1 MVIVVMDAAAPKAV
15 EDEAQTAEPMTVGE
29 AEAQTTSSN
38 GGGSEERPVVKA
50 EVATEHVAVNSV
62 AREPQELHVMTSK
75 KDKPSGGDA
84 DSAGDSPVK
93 APESDEQE
101 QEPTVNA
108 SKKNADNATEN
119 EEEVIP
125 IRRLTRKRASLLQ
138 LEESSDTESDK
149 SGGRQRTRR
158 QRSQQQ
164 QQQEKANNAKT
175 KAGRKKKASGN
186 ARSGGGKGAGSSSES
201 DDDGT
206 PGEYIPVEVGDCVLL
221 DSGDPENHYIA
232 LVSSVQ
238 RSQNLTKQRDGSF
251 TAQWYYK
258 PDDIRQE
265 VRNLIVG
272 GVLEGEV
279 FLSPHKD
286 KNSIDAV
293 VGLCNVV
300 SPEEYDAVQSEIKR
314 GFREK
319 TKPYYI
325 CRYKYYPGRP
335 VKRALEVVKND
346 AIRSGLGPMKP
357 KIGDQH
363 QVPVPEW
370 VEPEPKPVLE
380 KAERD
385 AALAAVPWKVPELP
399 RTSRRY
405 RQVWSPLVLEHQ
417 SLAFHQFQQ
426 VLVPLKFAVGNVL
439 KFFKRDAKVSGHV
452 RCIILNH
459 VPSDH
464 IQICLSTGQVL
475 AVLPSELCSPLGDD
489 VAMTH
494 FYRSRFN
501 LCEAIRECAD
511 VIMRAQQKERDAFR
525 KEVNEFSQLAFREE
539 QELAAAAAIEAAG
552 IDLTEEDEQDEEQ
565 DEELPATRKRRR

>member
-1 MVIVVMDAAAPKAV
+1 MEVAVLEPVADGGVQIPSSSSPSGERRPAEVKA
-15 EDEAQTAEPMTVGE
+15 
-29 AEAQTTSSN
+29 AEAVVAN
-38 GGGSEERPVVKA
+38 G
-50 EVATEHVAVNSV
+50 VAIES
-62 AREPQELHVMTSK
+62 QELPAVAPTK
-75 KDKPSGGDA
+75 TEPTEA
-84 DSAGDSPVK
+84 DETVDTVPVTA
-93 APESDEQE
+93 APESAEE
-101 QEPTVNA
+101 TGEPAISVSTTGTE
-108 SKKNADNATEN
+108 KNATESED
-119 EEEVIP
+119 EELP
-125 IRRLTRKRASLLQ
+125 IRRLTRNRASLLH
-138 LEESSDTESDK
+138 LDESDAESDK
-149 SGGRQRTRR
+149 GNGGRRSRR

-164 QQQEKANNAKT
+164 GKASSTKT
-175 KAGRKKKASGN
+175 VNGKKKGK
-186 ARSGGGKGAGSSSES
+186 SGGFSSES
-201 DDDGT
+201 DDDGI

-221 DSGDPENHYIA
+221 DSGDPENHFIA

-238 RSQNLTKQRDGSF
+238 RSQNLAKQKDGSF

-300 SPEEYDAVQSEIKR
+300 SPDEYDEVHNEIKR

-335 VKRALEVVKND
+335 IKRALEVVKND

-363 QVPVPEW
+363 QVPVPKW
-370 VEPEPKPVLE
+370 VEPERTVMLE
-380 KAERD
+380 IAERN
-385 AALAAVPWKVPELP
+385 AALAQVPWKIREPP

-405 RQVWSPLVLEHQ
+405 SQVWSPLVLEHQ
-417 SLAFHQFQQ
+417 SLALHQFQQ
-426 VLVPLKFAVGNVL
+426 VLTPLKYAVGNVL
-439 KFFKRDAKVSGHV
+439 RVFRRDAKVPGHV
-452 RCIILNH
+452 RCVIMKYD
-459 VPSDH
+459 PSDH
-464 IQICLSTGQVL
+464 IQICLSTGSVQ
-475 AVLPSELCSPLGDD
+475 AVLPGALCSPLSDD

-494 FYRSRFN
+494 FYRARFN
-501 LCEAIRECAD
+501 LCEAVKECAD
-511 VIMRAQQKERDAFR
+511 VIVRAQLTEREAFR
-525 KEVNEFSQLAFREE
+525 KEVVEFSQLAFQEE
-539 QELAAAAAIEAAG
+539 QAIAAAAAIETAG
-552 IDLTEEDEQDEEQ
+552 MNLTEEEDELEDEQ